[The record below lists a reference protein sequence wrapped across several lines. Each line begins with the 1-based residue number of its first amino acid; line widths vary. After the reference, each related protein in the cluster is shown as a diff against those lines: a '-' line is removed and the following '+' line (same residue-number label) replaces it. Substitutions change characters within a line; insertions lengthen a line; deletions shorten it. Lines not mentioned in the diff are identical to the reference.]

1 MFIRGGARSLMVSDL
16 SHECDA
22 PLSRPRKDPAIAAS
36 ASFVWGGMGQAY
48 NGQYGKGLLFF
59 IGVMVGSLLLLVP
72 GIIIW
77 AYGIYD
83 AYVTAQKVN
92 DGAAPYR
99 ETGFLHLLGFVLLTI
114 ALIFVFAVAAVFLL
128 LMAGLAGYLPL

>member
-1 MFIRGGARSLMVSDL
+1 MAPDPC
-16 SHECDA
+16 HEYTET
-22 PLSRPRKDPAIAAS
+22 PSSPRKDPMIAAA
-36 ASFVWGGMGQAY
+36 ASVVWGGMGQAY

-59 IGVMVGSLLLLVP
+59 TGVMVGLLALLVP
-72 GIIIW
+72 GIIVW

-83 AYVTAQKVN
+83 AYVTAQRVN
-92 DGAAPYR
+92 DGAVPYR

-114 ALIFVFAVAAVFLL
+114 ALIFVFAVAVVFLL

>member
-1 MFIRGGARSLMVSDL
+1 MFIRGGARSLMAPDL
-16 SHECDA
+16 CHECEFS
-22 PLSRPRKDPAIAAS
+22 PSPPRKDPAIAAA

-59 IGVMVGSLLLLVP
+59 TGVMVGLLAFLVP
-72 GIIIW
+72 GFIVW

-92 DGAAPYR
+92 DGAVPYR

-114 ALIFVFAVAAVFLL
+114 ALIFVFAVAVVFLL
-128 LMAGLAGYLPL
+128 LMVGLAGYLLL

>member
-1 MFIRGGARSLMVSDL
+1 MVSA
-16 SHECDA
+16 SCRECIEPPA
-22 PLSRPRKDPAIAAS
+22 RHRKDPMIAAS

-59 IGVMVGSLLLLVP
+59 TGVMVGSLLLLVP
-72 GIIIW
+72 GVIVW

-92 DGAAPYR
+92 DGMVPYR

-114 ALIFVFAVAAVFLL
+114 AFIFVFAVATVFLL